1 MGFNII
7 SAAEAAVEA
16 KSHEIAYK
24 LTDHYEDHLV
34 QSNMYELCKSYIILG
49 ARMMQE
55 ELLKSRLTCCQRN
68 D

>member
-1 MGFNII
+1 MRTEVI

-55 ELLKSRLTCCQRN
+55 ELLKSRLTCYQKN